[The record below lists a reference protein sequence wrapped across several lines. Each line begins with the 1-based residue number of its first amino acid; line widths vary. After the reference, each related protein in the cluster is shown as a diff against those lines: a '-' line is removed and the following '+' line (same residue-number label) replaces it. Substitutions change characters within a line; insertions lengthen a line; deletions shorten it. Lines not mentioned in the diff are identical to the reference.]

1 VTVAKGLPRATF
13 HTFGHTHAS
22 ALIGSGLDVL
32 TVSGRLGHGSPAVTL
47 TTYAHLFSKTDVA
60 AGGAT

>member
-1 VTVAKGLPRATF
+1 VARDRGKGLAACDVPLGTL
-13 HTFGHTHAS
+13 AS

-32 TVSGRLGHGSPAVTL
+32 TVIRRLGHGSPAVTL

-60 AGGAT
+60 AGGPT